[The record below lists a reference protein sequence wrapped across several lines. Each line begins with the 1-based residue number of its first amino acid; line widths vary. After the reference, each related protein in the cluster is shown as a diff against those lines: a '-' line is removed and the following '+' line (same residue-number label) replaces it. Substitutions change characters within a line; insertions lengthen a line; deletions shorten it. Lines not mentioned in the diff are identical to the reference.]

1 MKSHFYEDFDQR
13 RAVPE
18 QRDRLALEQ
27 TAAGLRPFFRKKGDA
42 PEGASR
48 CRCSQSGPG
57 DLDAVRLVISRADD
71 LDPGLVDRNHV
82 VD

>member
-42 PEGASR
+42 PEGR
-48 CRCSQSGPG
+48 HDVDVVNRG
-57 DLDAVRLVISRADD
+57 RATWMRY
-71 LDPGLVDRNHV
+71 GW
-82 VD
+82 